1 MTQSSSRTSTYSAGT
16 CQLRIAVVQPA
27 LRRCEEDWNLRRVQ
41 ALVRDAVREHHPDIV
56 VLPEAYN
63 MPNVYHPDLR
73 RTPVPIDGAPYQL
86 LKRMARE
93 HGCWVTGGYVSLRGD
108 RPRQSYV
115 FAEPDG
121 TTYIHDKDEPSV
133 WEYCYYTPGKDDGVF
148 STPLGRIGCAMGF
161 ETARSRT
168 ARRMRAGEVQLILGG
183 DCWPAYPAWPI
194 LRRIWEREQ
203 EYYML
208 WAADTPSVLARA
220 VGAPAAVAFHVGPI
234 DCNMPGMPKVP
245 FETIMTGESQIVRP
259 DGRVLARLSYDDGEG
274 IIAATVEVGTP
285 KPANEIPSSFWLRP
299 NTFLFNFFWHYM
311 KAHGRA
317 RFLYDLKMGRF
328 AWQDR
333 EHADLPG
340 YNPGSSKTE
349 RSEFGGPGPFDF
361 RTEPKPSRALAHT
374 LYNRCWVAARSLVS
388 EPELDLTALIDD
400 PQGCLPEIPTAEQ
413 RSGQSVM
420 RGGAE

>member
-1 MTQSSSRTSTYSAGT
+1 MTQISASTSADTAGT
-16 CQLRIAVVQPA
+16 RQLKIAVIQPA
-27 LRRCEEDWNLRRVQ
+27 LRRCEEDWNLQRIE
-41 ALVRDAVREHHPDIV
+41 ALVRIAVREHHPDIV

-63 MPNVYHPDLR
+63 MPNVYHCDLR

-93 HGCWVTGGYVSLRGD
+93 HGCWVSGGYVSLRGTI
-108 RPRQSYV
+108 PRQSYV
-115 FAEPDG
+115 IAEPDG

-133 WEYCYYTPGKDDGVF
+133 WEYNYYTPGKDDGVF
-148 STPLGRIGCAMGF
+148 STPFGRVGIAMGF

-168 ARRMRAGEVQLILGG
+168 ARRMHAGGVQLILGG

-234 DCNMPGMPKVP
+234 DCNMPGMPGVP
-245 FETIMTGESQIVRP
+245 FQTIMTGESQIVRP
-259 DGRVLARLSYDDGEG
+259 DGKVLARLSYDDGEG
-274 IIAATVEVGTP
+274 IIAATVDVGTP
-285 KPANEIPSSFWLRP
+285 KPANDIPSSFWLRP

-328 AWQDR
+328 AWQGR
-333 EHADLPG
+333 EYTDLPG
-340 YNPGSSKTE
+340 YNPGASKTE
-349 RSEFGGPGPFDF
+349 PSEFGGPGPFDF
-361 RTEPKPSRALAHT
+361 RTMPKPSRPLAHT
-374 LYNRCWVAARSLVS
+374 LYNRCWVAARNLLS
-388 EPELDLTALIDD
+388 EPKLDVATLVDD
-400 PQGCLPEIPTAEQ
+400 SQVCLSEMPTAER
-413 RSGQSVM
+413 RSDQSVL
-420 RGGAE
+420 GGVAE